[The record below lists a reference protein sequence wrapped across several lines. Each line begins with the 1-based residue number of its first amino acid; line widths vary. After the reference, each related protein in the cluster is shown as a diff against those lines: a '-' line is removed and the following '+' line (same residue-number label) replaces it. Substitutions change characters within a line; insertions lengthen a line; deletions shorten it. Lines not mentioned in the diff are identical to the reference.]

1 MSTFI
6 ATSCCQK
13 LTTKCLNGTLYDKE
27 DKDVLISKLTSRI
40 QKLEQQDKD
49 YDLLNQEFKQLEN
62 DVNLLNEAK
71 LRLEYEIKQSDES
84 NNKKISDL
92 KGENENL
99 QNALNDKLCVNKKL
113 FEEKQ
118 CLENQLKLK
127 NDEITDLSNKLNN
140 INNRFNS
147 AQNDKDDLENTLRG
161 LNDIKTQQ
169 RDKIAELVDD
179 NKKLAN
185 LCQEQEHSLYL
196 AGQEQA
202 KLNKKLNDDQA
213 NINNLN
219 SKLRIHDNNL
229 NNLQNQLDKSNELNM
244 KLKNDLQKLED
255 AYRTYTIDNQ
265 TLSDELNKQ
274 HALKE
279 DEEKNNSEL
288 KLVLGD
294 RKNKLRTLNE
304 DYIYLKSL
312 HDKSCEERNMLQME
326 TGKLEEHVMLLTK
339 QNENLSDEIA
349 QVIKEDNQ
357 MKDILNRSERMSTM
371 LKSNDS
377 ILSSMPQELLNA
389 SACFEN
395 SNCQINCDKE
405 NESSRAN
412 MSHERQ
418 RSLSPKFTY
427 SRIEKNIED

>member
-6 ATSCCQK
+6 ATQCCQK

-71 LRLEYEIKQSDES
+71 LRLEYEIKQRDES
-84 NNKKISDL
+84 NNKRISDL

-127 NDEITDLSNKLNN
+127 NDEITDLTNKLNN

-147 AQNDKDDLENTLRG
+147 TQNDNGDLENTLHG
-161 LNDIKTQQ
+161 LNDIKSQQ

-185 LCQEQEHSLYL
+185 LYQEQEHSLYL
-196 AGQEQA
+196 AGQEKT

-219 SKLRIHDNNL
+219 SKLRIHDGNL

-244 KLKNDLQKLED
+244 KLKNDLQNLED
-255 AYRTYTIDNQ
+255 AYRNFSLDNQ
-265 TLSDELNKQ
+265 TMNDELNKQ

-279 DEEKNNSEL
+279 DEEKNNTQL

-304 DYIYLKSL
+304 DYIYLKNL
-312 HDKSCEERNMLQME
+312 QDKACEDRNMLQME
-326 TGKLEEHVMLLTK
+326 TGKLEEHIITLTK
-339 QNENLSDEIA
+339 QNEKLSDEIA
-349 QVIKEDNQ
+349 KVINEDNQ
-357 MKDILNRSERMSTM
+357 MKDILNRSERMSIM

-377 ILSSMPQELLNA
+377 ILSKMPQELLNA
-389 SACFEN
+389 SNCFDN
-395 SNCQINCDKE
+395 SKCQIPCDE
-405 NESSRAN
+405 NNNRTNLSQ
-412 MSHERQ
+412 ERQ

-427 SRIEKNIED
+427 SRIDKNLGN

>member
-6 ATSCCQK
+6 ATQCCQK

-71 LRLEYEIKQSDES
+71 LRLEYEIKQRDES
-84 NNKKISDL
+84 NNKRISDL

-127 NDEITDLSNKLNN
+127 NDEITDLTNKLNN
-140 INNRFNS
+140 INNRFSS
-147 AQNDKDDLENTLRG
+147 AQNDKGDLENTLRG
-161 LNDIKTQQ
+161 LNDIKAQQ

-196 AGQEQA
+196 AGQEKA
-202 KLNKKLNDDQA
+202 KLSKKLNDDQA

-219 SKLRIHDNNL
+219 SKLRIHDSNL
-229 NNLQNQLDKSNELNM
+229 NNLQNQLDKSNELNI
-244 KLKNDLQKLED
+244 KLKNDLQNLED
-255 AYRTYTIDNQ
+255 AYRNFSLDNQ
-265 TLSDELNKQ
+265 TMNDELNKQ

-279 DEEKNNSEL
+279 DEEKNNTQL

-304 DYIYLKSL
+304 DYIYLKNL
-312 HDKSCEERNMLQME
+312 QDKACEDRNMLQME
-326 TGKLEEHVMLLTK
+326 TGKLEEHIITLTK
-339 QNENLSDEIA
+339 QNEKLSDEIA
-349 QVIKEDNQ
+349 KVINEDNQ
-357 MKDILNRSERMSTM
+357 MKDILNRSERMSIM

-377 ILSSMPQELLNA
+377 ILSQMPQELLNA
-389 SACFEN
+389 SNCFDN
-395 SNCQINCDKE
+395 SKCQIPCDE
-405 NESSRAN
+405 NNNRTNLSQ
-412 MSHERQ
+412 ERQ

-427 SRIEKNIED
+427 SRIDKNLGN

>member
-6 ATSCCQK
+6 STQCCQK

-71 LRLEYEIKQSDES
+71 LRLEYEIKQRDES
-84 NNKKISDL
+84 NNKRISDL

-127 NDEITDLSNKLNN
+127 NDEITDLTNKLNN
-140 INNRFNS
+140 INNRFSS
-147 AQNDKDDLENTLRG
+147 AQNDKGDLENTLRG
-161 LNDIKTQQ
+161 LNDIKSQQ

-196 AGQEQA
+196 AGQEKA
-202 KLNKKLNDDQA
+202 KLSKKLNDDQA

-219 SKLRIHDNNL
+219 SKLRIHDSNL

-244 KLKNDLQKLED
+244 KLKNDLQNLED
-255 AYRTYTIDNQ
+255 AYRNFSLDNQ
-265 TLSDELNKQ
+265 KMNDELNKQ

-279 DEEKNNSEL
+279 DEEKNNTQL

-304 DYIYLKSL
+304 DYIYLKNL
-312 HDKSCEERNMLQME
+312 QDKACEDRNMLQME
-326 TGKLEEHVMLLTK
+326 TGKLEEHIITLTK
-339 QNENLSDEIA
+339 QNEKLSDEIA
-349 QVIKEDNQ
+349 KVINEDNQ
-357 MKDILNRSERMSTM
+357 MKDILNRSERMSIM

-377 ILSSMPQELLNA
+377 ILSQMPQELLNA
-389 SACFEN
+389 SNCFDN
-395 SNCQINCDKE
+395 SKCQIPCDE
-405 NESSRAN
+405 NNNRTNLSQ
-412 MSHERQ
+412 ERQ

-427 SRIEKNIED
+427 SRIDKNLGN

>member
-6 ATSCCQK
+6 ATQCCQK

-71 LRLEYEIKQSDES
+71 LRLEYEIKQRDES
-84 NNKKISDL
+84 NNKRISDL

-127 NDEITDLSNKLNN
+127 NDEITDLTNKLNN
-140 INNRFNS
+140 INNRFSS
-147 AQNDKDDLENTLRG
+147 AQNDKGDLENTLRG
-161 LNDIKTQQ
+161 LNDIKAQQ

-196 AGQEQA
+196 AGQEKA
-202 KLNKKLNDDQA
+202 KLSKKLNDDQA

-219 SKLRIHDNNL
+219 SKLRIHDSNL

-244 KLKNDLQKLED
+244 KLKNDLQNLED
-255 AYRTYTIDNQ
+255 AYRNFSLDNQ
-265 TLSDELNKQ
+265 KMNDELNKQ

-279 DEEKNNSEL
+279 DEEKNNTQL

-304 DYIYLKSL
+304 DYIYLKNL
-312 HDKSCEERNMLQME
+312 QDKACEDRNMLQME
-326 TGKLEEHVMLLTK
+326 TGKLEEHIITLTK
-339 QNENLSDEIA
+339 QNEKLSDEIA
-349 QVIKEDNQ
+349 KVINEDNQ
-357 MKDILNRSERMSTM
+357 MKDILNRSERMSIM

-377 ILSSMPQELLNA
+377 ILSQMPQELLNA
-389 SACFEN
+389 SNCFDN
-395 SNCQINCDKE
+395 SKCQIPCDE
-405 NESSRAN
+405 NNNRTNLSQ
-412 MSHERQ
+412 ERQ

-427 SRIEKNIED
+427 SRIDKNLGN

>member
-6 ATSCCQK
+6 ATQCCQK

-71 LRLEYEIKQSDES
+71 LRLEYEIKQRDES
-84 NNKKISDL
+84 NNKRISDL

-127 NDEITDLSNKLNN
+127 NDEITDLTNKLNN
-140 INNRFNS
+140 INNRFSS
-147 AQNDKDDLENTLRG
+147 AQNDKGDLENTLRG
-161 LNDIKTQQ
+161 LNDIKAQQ

-196 AGQEQA
+196 AGQEKA
-202 KLNKKLNDDQA
+202 KLSKKLNDDQA

-219 SKLRIHDNNL
+219 SKLRIHDSNL
-229 NNLQNQLDKSNELNM
+229 NNLQNQLDKSNELNI
-244 KLKNDLQKLED
+244 KLKNDLQNLED
-255 AYRTYTIDNQ
+255 AYRNFSLDNQ
-265 TLSDELNKQ
+265 TMNDELNKQ
-274 HALKE
+274 HSLKE
-279 DEEKNNSEL
+279 DEEKNNTQL

-304 DYIYLKSL
+304 DYIYLKNL
-312 HDKSCEERNMLQME
+312 QDKACEDRNMLQME
-326 TGKLEEHVMLLTK
+326 TGKLEEHIITLTK
-339 QNENLSDEIA
+339 QNEKLSDEIA
-349 QVIKEDNQ
+349 KVINEDNQ
-357 MKDILNRSERMSTM
+357 MKDILNRSERMSIM

-377 ILSSMPQELLNA
+377 ILSQMPQELLNA
-389 SACFEN
+389 SNCFDN
-395 SNCQINCDKE
+395 SKCQIPCDE
-405 NESSRAN
+405 NNNRTNLSQ
-412 MSHERQ
+412 ERQ

-427 SRIEKNIED
+427 SRIDKNLGN

>member
-6 ATSCCQK
+6 ATQCCQK

-71 LRLEYEIKQSDES
+71 LRLEYEIKQRDES
-84 NNKKISDL
+84 NNKRISDL

-127 NDEITDLSNKLNN
+127 NDEITDLTNKLNN
-140 INNRFNS
+140 INNRFSS
-147 AQNDKDDLENTLRG
+147 AQNDKGDLENTLRG
-161 LNDIKTQQ
+161 LNDIKAQQ

-196 AGQEQA
+196 AGQEKA
-202 KLNKKLNDDQA
+202 KLSKKLNDDQA

-219 SKLRIHDNNL
+219 SKLRIHDSNL
-229 NNLQNQLDKSNELNM
+229 NNLQNQLDKSNELNI
-244 KLKNDLQKLED
+244 KLKNDLQNLED
-255 AYRTYTIDNQ
+255 AYRNFSLDNQ
-265 TLSDELNKQ
+265 TMNDELNKQ

-279 DEEKNNSEL
+279 DEEKNNTQL

-304 DYIYLKSL
+304 DYIYLKNL
-312 HDKSCEERNMLQME
+312 QDKACEDRNMLQME
-326 TGKLEEHVMLLTK
+326 TGKLEEHIITLTK
-339 QNENLSDEIA
+339 QNEKLSDEIA
-349 QVIKEDNQ
+349 KVINEDNQ
-357 MKDILNRSERMSTM
+357 MKDILNRSERMSIM

-377 ILSSMPQELLNA
+377 ILSKMPQELLNA
-389 SACFEN
+389 SNCFDN
-395 SNCQINCDKE
+395 SKCQIPCDE
-405 NESSRAN
+405 NNNRTNLSQ
-412 MSHERQ
+412 ERQ
-418 RSLSPKFTY
+418 RSLSPKLTY
-427 SRIEKNIED
+427 SRIDKNLGN

>member
-6 ATSCCQK
+6 ATQCCQK

-71 LRLEYEIKQSDES
+71 LRLEYEIKQRDES
-84 NNKKISDL
+84 NNKRISDL

-113 FEEKQ
+113 FEDKQ

-127 NDEITDLSNKLNN
+127 NDEITDLTNKLNN
-140 INNRFNS
+140 INNRFSS
-147 AQNDKDDLENTLRG
+147 AQNDKGDLENTLRG
-161 LNDIKTQQ
+161 LNDIKAQQ

-196 AGQEQA
+196 AGQEKA
-202 KLNKKLNDDQA
+202 KLSKKLNDDQA

-219 SKLRIHDNNL
+219 SKLRIHDSNL
-229 NNLQNQLDKSNELNM
+229 NNLQNQLDKSNELNI
-244 KLKNDLQKLED
+244 KLKNDLQNLED
-255 AYRTYTIDNQ
+255 AYRNFSLDNQ
-265 TLSDELNKQ
+265 TMNDELNKQ

-279 DEEKNNSEL
+279 DEEKNNTQL

-304 DYIYLKSL
+304 DYIYLKNL
-312 HDKSCEERNMLQME
+312 QDKACEDRNMLQME
-326 TGKLEEHVMLLTK
+326 TGKLEEHIITLTK
-339 QNENLSDEIA
+339 QNEKLSDEIA
-349 QVIKEDNQ
+349 KVINEDNQ
-357 MKDILNRSERMSTM
+357 MKDILNRSERMSIM

-377 ILSSMPQELLNA
+377 ILSQMPQELLNA
-389 SACFEN
+389 SNCFDN
-395 SNCQINCDKE
+395 SKCQIPCDE
-405 NESSRAN
+405 NNNRTNLSQ
-412 MSHERQ
+412 ERQ

-427 SRIEKNIED
+427 SRIDKNLGN

>member
-6 ATSCCQK
+6 ATQCCQK

-71 LRLEYEIKQSDES
+71 LRLEYEIKQRDES
-84 NNKKISDL
+84 NNKRISDL

-127 NDEITDLSNKLNN
+127 NDEITDLTNKLNN
-140 INNRFNS
+140 INNRFSS
-147 AQNDKDDLENTLRG
+147 AQNDKGDLENTLRG
-161 LNDIKTQQ
+161 LNDVKAQQ

-196 AGQEQA
+196 AGQEKA
-202 KLNKKLNDDQA
+202 KLSKKLNDDQA

-219 SKLRIHDNNL
+219 SKLRIHDSNL
-229 NNLQNQLDKSNELNM
+229 NNLHNQLDKSNELNM
-244 KLKNDLQKLED
+244 KLKNDLQNLED
-255 AYRTYTIDNQ
+255 AYRNFSLDNQ
-265 TLSDELNKQ
+265 KMNDELNKQ

-279 DEEKNNSEL
+279 DEEKNNTQL

-304 DYIYLKSL
+304 DYIYLKNL
-312 HDKSCEERNMLQME
+312 QDKACEDRNMLQME
-326 TGKLEEHVMLLTK
+326 TGKLEEHIITLTK
-339 QNENLSDEIA
+339 QNEKLSDEIA
-349 QVIKEDNQ
+349 KVINEDNQ
-357 MKDILNRSERMSTM
+357 MKDILNRSERMSIM

-377 ILSSMPQELLNA
+377 ILSQMPQELLNA
-389 SACFEN
+389 SNCFDNSKCKIPCDEN
-395 SNCQINCDKE
+395 NNRTNLSQ
-405 NESSRAN
+405 
-412 MSHERQ
+412 ERQ

-427 SRIEKNIED
+427 SRIDKNLGN

>member
-1 MSTFI
+1 
-6 ATSCCQK
+6 

-71 LRLEYEIKQSDES
+71 LRLEYEIKQRDES
-84 NNKKISDL
+84 NNKRISDL

-127 NDEITDLSNKLNN
+127 NDEITDLTNKLNN
-140 INNRFNS
+140 INNRFSS
-147 AQNDKDDLENTLRG
+147 AQNDKGDLENTLRG
-161 LNDIKTQQ
+161 LNDIKAQQ

-196 AGQEQA
+196 AGQEKA
-202 KLNKKLNDDQA
+202 KLSKKLNDDQA

-219 SKLRIHDNNL
+219 SKLRIHDSNL
-229 NNLQNQLDKSNELNM
+229 NNLKNQLDKSNELNM
-244 KLKNDLQKLED
+244 KLKNDLQNLED
-255 AYRTYTIDNQ
+255 AYRNFSLDNQ
-265 TLSDELNKQ
+265 KMNDELNKQ

-279 DEEKNNSEL
+279 DEEKNNTQL

-304 DYIYLKSL
+304 DYIYLKNL
-312 HDKSCEERNMLQME
+312 QDKACEDRNMLQME
-326 TGKLEEHVMLLTK
+326 TGKLEEHIITLTK
-339 QNENLSDEIA
+339 QNEKLSDEIA
-349 QVIKEDNQ
+349 KVINEDNQ
-357 MKDILNRSERMSTM
+357 MKDILNRSERMSIM

-377 ILSSMPQELLNA
+377 ILSQMPQELLNA
-389 SACFEN
+389 SNCFDN
-395 SNCQINCDKE
+395 SKCQIPCDE
-405 NESSRAN
+405 NNNRTNLSQ
-412 MSHERQ
+412 ERQ

-427 SRIEKNIED
+427 SRIDKNLGN

>member
-1 MSTFI
+1 M
-6 ATSCCQK
+6 
-13 LTTKCLNGTLYDKE
+13 TTKCLNGTLYDKE

-71 LRLEYEIKQSDES
+71 LRLEYEIKQRDES
-84 NNKKISDL
+84 NNKRISDL

-127 NDEITDLSNKLNN
+127 NDEITDLTNKLNN
-140 INNRFNS
+140 INNRFSS
-147 AQNDKDDLENTLRG
+147 AQNDKGDLENTLRG
-161 LNDIKTQQ
+161 LNDIKAQQ

-196 AGQEQA
+196 AGQEKA
-202 KLNKKLNDDQA
+202 KLSKKLNDDQA

-219 SKLRIHDNNL
+219 SKLRIHDSNL

-244 KLKNDLQKLED
+244 KLKNDLQNLED
-255 AYRTYTIDNQ
+255 AYRNFSLDNQ
-265 TLSDELNKQ
+265 KMNDELNKQ

-279 DEEKNNSEL
+279 DEEKNNTQL

-304 DYIYLKSL
+304 DYIYLKNL
-312 HDKSCEERNMLQME
+312 QDKACEDRNMLQME
-326 TGKLEEHVMLLTK
+326 TGKLEEHIITLTK
-339 QNENLSDEIA
+339 QNEKLSDEIA
-349 QVIKEDNQ
+349 KVINEDNQ
-357 MKDILNRSERMSTM
+357 MKDILNRSERMSIM

-377 ILSSMPQELLNA
+377 ILSQMPQELLNA
-389 SACFEN
+389 SNCFDN
-395 SNCQINCDKE
+395 SKCQIPCDE
-405 NESSRAN
+405 NNNRTNLSQ
-412 MSHERQ
+412 ERQ

-427 SRIEKNIED
+427 SKIDKNLGN

>member
-6 ATSCCQK
+6 ATQCCQK

-71 LRLEYEIKQSDES
+71 LRLEYEIKQRDES
-84 NNKKISDL
+84 NNKRISDL

-127 NDEITDLSNKLNN
+127 NDEITDLTNKLNN
-140 INNRFNS
+140 INNRFSS
-147 AQNDKDDLENTLRG
+147 AQNDKGDLENTLRG
-161 LNDIKTQQ
+161 LNDIKAQQ

-196 AGQEQA
+196 AGQEKA
-202 KLNKKLNDDQA
+202 KLSKKLNDDQA

-219 SKLRIHDNNL
+219 SKLRIHDSNL
-229 NNLQNQLDKSNELNM
+229 NNLQNQLDKSNELNI
-244 KLKNDLQKLED
+244 KLKNDLQNLED
-255 AYRTYTIDNQ
+255 AYRNFSLDNQ
-265 TLSDELNKQ
+265 KMNDELNKQ

-279 DEEKNNSEL
+279 DEEKNNTQL

-304 DYIYLKSL
+304 DYIYLKNL
-312 HDKSCEERNMLQME
+312 QDKACEDRNMLQME
-326 TGKLEEHVMLLTK
+326 TGKLEEHIITLTK
-339 QNENLSDEIA
+339 QNEKLSDEIA
-349 QVIKEDNQ
+349 KVINEDNQ
-357 MKDILNRSERMSTM
+357 MKDILNRSERMSIM

-377 ILSSMPQELLNA
+377 ILSQMPQELLNA
-389 SACFEN
+389 SNCFDN
-395 SNCQINCDKE
+395 SKCQIPCDE
-405 NESSRAN
+405 NNNRTNLSQ
-412 MSHERQ
+412 ERQ

-427 SRIEKNIED
+427 SRIDKNLGN